1 MFIHLTATNG
11 DEYRLSWWQIRA
23 LVTSKQTTQT
33 TVHARIDE
41 RSVVFDVAMD
51 GSEVEKLVTTHK
63 DEMIAP

>member
-41 RSVVFDVAMD
+41 RSAVFDVALD
-51 GSEVEKLVTTHK
+51 GKDIEEMVAANKSE
-63 DEMIAP
+63 MNAS

>member
-23 LVTSKQTTQT
+23 LITSKKSKAT

-41 RSVVFDVAMD
+41 RSVVFDVDMD
-51 GSEVEKLVTTHK
+51 GKAVEKLVEAHK
-63 DEMIAP
+63 DEMVTP